1 MKAHAAAASPL
12 TARVQAVHVCQGSS
26 NDCGPYSAAMVINA
40 FTPNPVDPA
49 ALAREMDRVAWRG
62 LLPVIR
68 RVPQWATM
76 PWGVAD
82 ILRRNGVPAAWKP
95 LCTESEL
102 IALLESGRVPIVII
116 GAWRPMWGH
125 VMVLLAWDPD
135 QGWGFA
141 DPAWPDSTLHWFE
154 PAHFHRLWRT
164 YGRVV
169 IMTTPSQNF
178 QAHP

>member
-12 TARVQAVHVCQGSS
+12 AGRVQAAHLWQGSS

-40 FTPNPVDPA
+40 LTPNPVDPA

-62 LLPVIR
+62 VLPVIR

-82 ILRRNGVPAAWKP
+82 ILRRNGVPAVWKP
-95 LCTESEL
+95 LRTEADL
-102 IALLESGRVPIVII
+102 IALLESGRIPIVIV

-125 VMVLLAWDPD
+125 VMVLLAWDPV

-141 DPAWPDSTLHWFE
+141 DPAWPDASLHWFD
-154 PAHFHRLWRT
+154 PPRFARLWRT

-169 IMTTPSQNF
+169 IVANPS
-178 QAHP
+178 HPTI